1 MQMTIE
7 VNKSQLCQKKHNSVF
22 LFVYSHKTIFLSY
35 TSYRENTVLKLSSDD
50 MHLAT
55 SHKRRTSLESI
66 NGLYDGPLFQD
77 ICKGNV
83 ENTNEE
89 PRYLSFQEI
98 LDLIATPPN
107 TIMSEES
114 QTEQQL
120 DDQRQIWVRKYTNWS
135 RVRWGNSDQKKKNLR
150 RFTITWSFF
159 VRKS

>member
-1 MQMTIE
+1 
-7 VNKSQLCQKKHNSVF
+7 
-22 LFVYSHKTIFLSY
+22 
-35 TSYRENTVLKLSSDD
+35 